1 MKGCFGKR
9 AQDPGSR
16 PCTKHFVGQSD
27 PMTLFLWT
35 WIWTS
40 EWSSSK
46 IQSLK
51 HSPGFLTSPTASETS
66 IASGNNGKQIR
77 NKIRTQK
84 PMVLYINKKGQ
95 NRKSGCIARCGG
107 KYSYRTLVFQLKTC
121 TREPGS
127 LHLPLQSRSPPFSA
141 WFPAP
146 ASWPCRTQQPLS
158 QASAS
163 SRQIMG
169 WRRVGVPLLGW
180 ACPRPLRAQRQEH
193 LPIVEGPCFKILCGF
208 LKPAHT
214 SENNP

>member
-1 MKGCFGKR
+1 MSQATTCWYKGKKKEKKGSREGVKGCFGKR

-66 IASGNNGKQIR
+66 IAPGNNGKQIR

-84 PMVLYINKKGQ
+84 PMVLYINKKGLLLFKWQ
-95 NRKSGCIARCGG
+95 FTTEDLVWKQ
-107 KYSYRTLVFQLKTC
+107 TLGLFAILMPNLTLYFSWLMKLRRAHVTMDFSDILLFTNSRWKVTC
-121 TREPGS
+121 TYS
-127 LHLPLQSRSPPFSA
+127 CQY
-141 WFPAP
+141 W
-146 ASWPCRTQQPLS
+146 
-158 QASAS
+158 
-163 SRQIMG
+163 
-169 WRRVGVPLLGW
+169 
-180 ACPRPLRAQRQEH
+180 
-193 LPIVEGPCFKILCGF
+193 
-208 LKPAHT
+208 
-214 SENNP
+214 